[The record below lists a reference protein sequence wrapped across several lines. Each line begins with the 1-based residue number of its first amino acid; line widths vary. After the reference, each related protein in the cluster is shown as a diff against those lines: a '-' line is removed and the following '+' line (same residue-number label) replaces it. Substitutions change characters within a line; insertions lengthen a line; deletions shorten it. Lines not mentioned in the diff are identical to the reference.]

1 MRDNGGLWSR
11 WPYRRR
17 GDRLQQVRPVLE
29 DNIGGDSPQMLEEA
43 VCGAAR
49 EDGGSP
55 AMTPVSGG
63 MDREGQQIEGE
74 QNAGEAFLAVSKVV
88 FEIVT
93 VGLEHVEGFV
103 LDLPAGTPAGG
114 QFGDSVAGDGEIGD
128 EAVAIGLLSPGV
140 EDLDGEPVEKDGI
153 VRGA

>member
-1 MRDNGGLWSR
+1 MRDNEGLWSR

-55 AMTPVSGG
+55 SDDAEVSGG
-63 MDREGQQIEGE
+63 MDREGQQIEGK
-74 QNAGEAFLAVSKVV
+74 QNAGEAFLAVSK
-88 FEIVT
+88 
-93 VGLEHVEGFV
+93 LCSR
-103 LDLPAGTPAGG
+103 L
-114 QFGDSVAGDGEIGD
+114 
-128 EAVAIGLLSPGV
+128 
-140 EDLDGEPVEKDGI
+140 
-153 VRGA
+153 